1 MTDFVG
7 IRNPPITVFQVKPGY
22 RYRFR
27 IIAATSLFC
36 LFRIT
41 VQGHRLLVIAIDR
54 NPIEPISVDAI
65 EISSGNTLLLC
76 FF

>member
-7 IRNPPITVFQVKPGY
+7 VRNPPITVFQVESGR

-41 VQGHRLLVIAIDR
+41 VQSHRLLVIAIDR
-54 NPIEPISVDAI
+54 NPIEPIIVDAI
-65 EISSGNTLLLC
+65 EMASGN
-76 FF
+76 